1 MTAVSAPR
9 PGGIVC
15 PLVTP
20 LTADGRLDEAVL
32 RALIDALLPTLD
44 GLFVLGSSGEL
55 ALLPDDVALRVA
67 RVAVEQTGGRIPVY
81 VGIGDTGLTRTLA
94 RADRLADV
102 GADYLVVAAPFYY
115 PVASEASVV
124 EYFEE
129 VAARA
134 SAPVVLYNI
143 PQNTHLSLAPS
154 TVRSLAGHPNIV
166 GIKDSAG
173 DWIAFD
179 NFLALR
185 ADDFSVM
192 QGREHLAAIS
202 LWSGADGVISAMANF
217 APRLLQALAASVRDE
232 RPRTETLALQ
242 ATVGRLAAVFDQG
255 DWLSGLKAT
264 LHALG
269 WNVGEPGPPIAPYD
283 AAQRLVVEG
292 IVARPEMVRWLMK
305 PPAPARSTLR
315 ALE

>member
-1 MTAVSAPR
+1 
-9 PGGIVC
+9 
-15 PLVTP
+15 
-20 LTADGRLDEAVL
+20 VL
-32 RALIDALLPTLD
+32 RDLIDALVPTLD

-55 ALLPDDVALRVA
+55 TWLPDEMAVRVA
-67 RVAVEQTGGRIPVY
+67 RVAVDQTGGRIPVY

-115 PVASEASVV
+115 AVTSEASVV
-124 EYFEE
+124 EYFET
-129 VAARA
+129 VAERA

-154 TVRSLAGHPNIV
+154 TVRRLAGHPNIV

-179 NFLALR
+179 SFLALR

-202 LWSGADGVISAMANF
+202 LWSGADGVISALANF
-217 APRLLQALAASVRDE
+217 APRLLQALAASIRDE
-232 RPRTETLALQ
+232 RPRAETLALQ
-242 ATVGRLAAVFDQG
+242 ATVGALAAVFDQG
-255 DWLSGLKAT
+255 DWLSGLKVT
-264 LHALG
+264 LQALG
-269 WNVGEPGPPIAPYD
+269 WSVGEPSPPIPPYD
-283 AAQRLVVEG
+283 AAQRMVVEG
-292 IVARPEMVRWLMK
+292 IVSTPELVRWLTT
-305 PPAPARSTLR
+305 PAALMRPAVG